1 MTTRQLPKQQITG
14 ICRSI
19 ELAFSALSMPE
30 EGFDFDDHENECAG
44 IRYVAEG
51 LYHLRQVHGPAK
63 VRELVA
69 KLVRQS
75 QEVSI

>member
-1 MTTRQLPKQQITG
+1 
-14 ICRSI
+14 
-19 ELAFSALSMPE
+19 MPE